1 MTTALPFSPHPG
13 VRSGPTPGPQLDTVH
28 VVLLGVGTVGG
39 HLLEQIRSQQETLVR
54 TQGVALSV
62 VGLANSRHVLFDGQ
76 GIELRQWRE
85 RLQATPHVP
94 TSSAE
99 VKGLLDKLR
108 RFSAPVLVDCT
119 AAEGMEA
126 LYEEAFR
133 LGIHVVAANKKPLT
147 LPLPSTRRLH
157 ALARCYHRAYH
168 YETTVGASLP
178 VIQTLQDLVRTGDT
192 VRLIEGSFSGTL
204 GYLSNE
210 VSRGVPL
217 SQAVRAARAKGY
229 TEPHPR
235 DDLAGTDAARK
246 ALILARELGLAVS
259 LEDVKVEPF
268 VPPELL
274 AESDVERFL
283 AALERL
289 DGAFSARIET
299 LRAEGKVPRYLAR
312 IEPTGPEGRAVLRV
326 GPMAVPQEHPATRLR
341 GTKAFVAFTTERY
354 SEHPLLVQGAGAGG
368 AVTAAGVL
376 ADILKMARV
385 SRGH

>member
-39 HLLEQIRSQQETLVR
+39 HLLEQLRSQQETLVR

-85 RLQATPHVP
+85 RLRATPHVP
-94 TSSAE
+94 TSQAE

-119 AAEGMEA
+119 AADGMEA

-178 VIQTLQDLVRTGDT
+178 VIQTVQDLVRTGDT

-204 GYLSNE
+204 GYLSTE
-210 VSRGVPL
+210 VARGVPL

-235 DDLAGTDAARK
+235 DDLAGTRRRAQ
-246 ALILARELGLAVS
+246 
-259 LEDVKVEPF
+259 
-268 VPPELL
+268 
-274 AESDVERFL
+274 
-283 AALERL
+283 
-289 DGAFSARIET
+289 GAHP
-299 LRAEGKVPRYLAR
+299 RA
-312 IEPTGPEGRAVLRV
+312 
-326 GPMAVPQEHPATRLR
+326 
-341 GTKAFVAFTTERY
+341 
-354 SEHPLLVQGAGAGG
+354 GAGARGVAGGREGG
-368 AVTAAGVL
+368 ALRPAGAARGARRGALSRIAGAARRGVRGAHRGAAGGGQGAAL
-376 ADILKMARV
+376 PRA
-385 SRGH
+385 H